1 MGEHDRVEAYRRRL
15 AAARVGLRTVPV
27 VGPGEPGPADP
38 ETGERWDRA
47 NVLGHVAEMLP
58 YWTAQA
64 RSVLA
69 GADAFGRD
77 APGSRARREGIDG
90 GAARGE
96 EALRE
101 NIEAG
106 AEGVRELLDDLRD
119 GDLDRPAT
127 FHGTGREGTREVTM
141 EHLVGDLLVG
151 HLEAHVR
158 QLTEL
163 TP

>member
-1 MGEHDRVEAYRRRL
+1 MGERDRVDEYRRRL
-15 AAARVGLRTVPV
+15 VVAREQLRAVPQI
-27 VGPGEPGPADP
+27 GRGEPGPADS

-58 YWTAQA
+58 YWTEWGWA
-64 RSVLA
+64 VVG
-69 GADAFGRD
+69 GAESFGRD
-77 APGSRARREGIDG
+77 EPGARARREGIDG
-90 GAARGE
+90 GAAQAE
-96 EALRE
+96 ETLRLR
-101 NIEAG
+101 IDAG
-106 AEGVRELLDDLRD
+106 AEGVLELLDSLRD
-119 GDLDRPAT
+119 ADLDRRVT
-127 FHGTGREGTREVTM
+127 FHGMGREGTRDVTL

>member
-1 MGEHDRVEAYRRRL
+1 MGERDRVQEYRRRL
-15 AAARVGLRTVPV
+15 VAAREQLRAVPQI
-27 VGPGEPGPADP
+27 GPGTPGPADP

-58 YWTAQA
+58 YWTGQGRA
-64 RSVLA
+64 VLA

-77 APGSRARREGIDG
+77 EPGTRARRDGIDG
-90 GAARGE
+90 GASQTEEVLRG
-96 EALRE
+96 R
-101 NIEAG
+101 IDAG
-106 AEGVRELLDDLRD
+106 AEAVLELLDELTDA
-119 GDLDRPAT
+119 DLDHPARY
-127 FHGTGREGTREVTM
+127 HDRQVTL
-141 EHLVGDLLVG
+141 EHLVDDLLVG